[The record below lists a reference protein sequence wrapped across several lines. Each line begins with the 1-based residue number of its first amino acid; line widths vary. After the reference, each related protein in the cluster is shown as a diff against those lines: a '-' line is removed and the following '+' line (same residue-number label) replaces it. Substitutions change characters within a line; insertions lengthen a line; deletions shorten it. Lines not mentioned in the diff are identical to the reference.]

1 MTEMVIPKAGPA
13 PLLSALPAAVVDVFN
28 HFFTA
33 ELTTLGRKGNPVTW
47 PIMPIFWAQRGL
59 LVTLTSIGL
68 PQKAFNIRRN
78 PQVALLFSDPT
89 GSGLAHPPAVLVQ
102 GEAIV
107 ADQVTT
113 SRADTDPELFEVMLV
128 QAGQMIQ
135 RQPAMSLYLSSPI
148 TRYLMDWY
156 FMRLLISITPRRV
169 FWWED
174 GDFSRT
180 PHQLEGSH
188 VA

>member
-1 MTEMVIPKAGPA
+1 MTDIVISKAGPA
-13 PLLSALPAAVVDVFN
+13 PLTSTLPAAVVDIFN

-33 ELTTLGRKGNPVTW
+33 ELTTLGRTGTPVTW

-59 LVTLTSIGL
+59 LVTFTSIGL

-78 PQVALLFSDPT
+78 PHVALLFSNPT
-89 GSGLAHPPAVLVQ
+89 GSGLARPPAVLVQ
-102 GEAIV
+102 GEATV
-107 ADQVTT
+107 ADKVTT

-128 QAGQMIQ
+128 QARQMIQ
-135 RQPAMSLYLSSPI
+135 RQPAMSLYLSRPI

-156 FMRLLISITPRRV
+156 FMRLLISVTPRHI

-180 PHQLEGSH
+180 PHQLEIPY